1 MSAYTYV
8 VRCDCVESIDA
19 LNEAILSQ
27 DEAWEGLKTAEQIIS
42 INWNDEASMYIV
54 FWRERKW
61 L

>member
-42 INWNDEASMYIV
+42 INWDHEASMYIV